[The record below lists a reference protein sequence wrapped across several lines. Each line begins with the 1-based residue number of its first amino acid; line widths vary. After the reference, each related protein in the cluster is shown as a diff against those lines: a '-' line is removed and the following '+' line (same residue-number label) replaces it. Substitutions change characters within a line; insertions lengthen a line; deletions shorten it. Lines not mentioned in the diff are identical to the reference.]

1 LRELKNQDI
10 KKSRQIRD
18 FFMPK
23 KNQGRSEKTS
33 VLLIPAQLE
42 LLEDD
47 LFIDSG
53 GDLIHGFTLHER
65 VHELG
70 LFPAIEEFVVG
81 KGFNFFL
88 EIGFRAK
95 GKGLCHESGC
105 LRKI

>member
-1 LRELKNQDI
+1 MAKENQ
-10 KKSRQIRD
+10 R
-18 FFMPK
+18 
-23 KNQGRSEKTS
+23 RSEGAS
-33 VLLIPAQLE
+33 VLLIPAELE
-42 LLEDD
+42 FLKDD
-47 LFIDSG
+47 LFIDG
-53 GDLIHGFTLHER
+53 GLNLIHGFTLHER

-81 KGFNFFL
+81 KGFYFFL

>member
-1 LRELKNQDI
+1 MSRENQ
-10 KKSRQIRD
+10 R
-18 FFMPK
+18 
-23 KNQGRSEKTS
+23 RSEGAS

-42 LLEDD
+42 LLKDD
-47 LFIDSG
+47 LFIDGG
-53 GDLIHGFTLHER
+53 GDLIHGCTLHER

-88 EIGFRAK
+88 EIGFRTK
-95 GKGLCHESGC
+95 RKGLCHESGC